1 MRWRHVFPAAGC
13 ALLLSGVLL
22 FSGCAWTVIPP
33 AISGNVESVTVFV
46 TDYGRHTRLGLPA
59 RDGVTVCEW
68 GFGDWDYY
76 ALENTGAWSGLRA
89 VSVFGRST
97 LARRSLPGAGDL
109 ERYRTAA
116 GGVRTVA
123 IEVGRDNADRLLA
136 ELEALWL
143 FGLESGEIHRG
154 DRGLGFVRTKQRYHL
169 LRNSNAQTAAWL
181 RDLGCE
187 VTGTPILSNFRLH
200 GQ

>member
-1 MRWRHVFPAAGC
+1 MK
-13 ALLLSGVLL
+13 
-22 FSGCAWTVIPP
+22 
-33 AISGNVESVTVFV
+33 VFV

-59 RDGVTVCEW
+59 RDRRTVCEW

-76 ALENTGAWSGLRA
+76 ALENTSLWSGLRA

-109 ERYRTAA
+109 ERYRAAA

-123 IEVGRDNADRLLA
+123 IEVDRDQADRLLA
-136 ELEALWL
+136 ELEDLWRL
-143 FGLESGEIHRG
+143 GLESGEIHRG
-154 DRGLGFVRTKQRYHL
+154 DGGLGFVRTEKRYHL
-169 LRNSNAQTAAWL
+169 LHNSNVRTAVWL
-181 RDLGCE
+181 RALGCD
-187 VTGTPILSNFRLH
+187 VSGTPILSNFRLR